1 MDQQGQ
7 DRDERLAEVVTS
19 YLKAVESGQT
29 PAPQQWLTRYP
40 DLAGELTEFFAG
52 RQRVEALAAPL
63 RDCLAAP
70 GIPEESFGDHEVLE
84 EIARGGMGVVY
95 KARQM
100 SLNRLVALKMIL
112 AGRLASP
119 ADVQRFVA
127 EAQAVAQLDH
137 PHIVPIYEIGE
148 HRGQSYFTMKLMEG
162 GSLAGR
168 AAIGQKEAARLVA
181 QVARAVHHAH
191 QRGILHRDLKPA
203 NVLLDGEGTPH
214 VTDFGLA
221 KKVEGDSG
229 LTQSGAIVGTPSY
242 MAPEQASAHKGAV
255 TTLADVYSLGA
266 ILYEL
271 VTGRPPF
278 RAETPMETLL
288 QVMHEEAPRP
298 RSLAPRLDRDLEA
311 ICLKGLEK
319 DPKNRY
325 GSAADLAADLE
336 RWLAG
341 EPIQARPAGTA
352 LLVLLWLRKNVRTT
366 LWPVLIG
373 LVCGT
378 LVLAAPFNVLRL
390 IMRNAATMY
399 GNRFPDVPPP
409 ALALDSP
416 LPTWLLLLLS
426 VLGMAAWALM
436 GWLTVRLA
444 RTRDAWGDLAAGLA
458 TGLVAGLV
466 VFLGVG
472 SWLLLLRFGLVPSLP
487 DLDLLARAT
496 RPEEA
501 DLLAEMYPDLRE
513 VPAQE
518 RGQVMAQKIA
528 YDIALRLPLGIWI
541 GTVLMVS
548 AFALFV
554 MGQALAAG
562 YLWRQGN
569 GRAGIVPYLELVVPC
584 FLLIQGVAAVFLMP
598 VMAARIVG
606 GEEFNPGRLLGDL
619 FPRVIPYFSGPA
631 ALLKVVLVGL
641 AFLGVLRRWPGTLRA
656 AVYVLWLLAL
666 LHTAEGSLPRYIDAL
681 ACVVLAGLAVYHGR
695 HLVMRAGGK
704 SRQHAPRA
712 ASPSRG
718 A

>member
-1 MDQQGQ
+1 MDQQGH
-7 DRDERLAEVVTS
+7 DRDDRLAEVVTT
-19 YLKAVESGQT
+19 YFKTLESGQT

-40 DLAGELTEFFAG
+40 ELVAELTEFFAA
-52 RQRVEALAAPL
+52 RDRIEALAAPL
-63 RDCLAAP
+63 RDALSTP
-70 GIPEESFGDHEVLE
+70 PEESFGDYELLE
-84 EIARGGMGVVY
+84 EIARGGMGVVF
-95 KARQM
+95 KARQK
-100 SLNRLVALKMIL
+100 SLDRLVALKMIL

-119 ADVQRFVA
+119 ADVQRFAA
-127 EAQAVAQLDH
+127 EAQAVAHLDH

-148 HRGQSYFTMKLMEG
+148 QRGQSYFTMKLMEG

-168 AAIGQKEAARLVA
+168 GVNSPKEAARLVA

-203 NVLLDGEGTPH
+203 NVLLDAAGTPH

-242 MAPEQASAHKGAV
+242 MAPEQASAHKGGV
-255 TTLADVYSLGA
+255 TTLADVWSLGA

-271 VTGRPPF
+271 LTGRPPF

-288 QVMHEEAPRP
+288 QVMHEEPPRP
-298 RSLAPRLDRDLEA
+298 RSLAPRVDRDLEA
-311 ICLKGLEK
+311 ICLKALEK

-325 GSAADLAADLE
+325 PSAAELADDLG

-373 LVCGT
+373 LVCGG
-378 LVLAAPFNVLRL
+378 LILLAPFNILRL
-390 IMRNAATMY
+390 VMRNAAAMY
-399 GNRFPDVPPP
+399 GSRFPDLTPPL
-409 ALALDSP
+409 LAVADP
-416 LPTWLLLLLS
+416 LPTWLLVPLG

-436 GWLTVRLA
+436 GWLTVRLT
-444 RTRDAWGDLAAGLA
+444 RTRDAWGDLAAGLT

-496 RPEEA
+496 TPQGA
-501 DLLAEMYPDLRE
+501 DLLAETYPDLRQ
-513 VPAQE
+513 VPADE
-518 RGQVMAQKIA
+518 RGQILMQKIA
-528 YDIALRLPLGIWI
+528 HDVALRLPLGIWI

-548 AFALFV
+548 VFALFV

-562 YLWRQGN
+562 YLRRQGN
-569 GRAGIVPYLELVVPC
+569 GRAGLVPYLELVVPC
-584 FLLIQGVAAVFLMP
+584 FLLIQGVAAVFLIP
-598 VMAARIVG
+598 VMAAGIVG
-606 GEEFNPGRLLGDL
+606 GEAFNPSLLVGGL
-619 FPRVIPYFSGPA
+619 FPRMLPYFGGPA
-631 ALLKVVLVGL
+631 TLLKLVLVGL
-641 AFLGVLRRWPGTLRA
+641 AFTGVLGRWPGTLRA
-656 AVYVLWLLAL
+656 GLYVLWLLAL
-666 LHTAEGSLPRYIDAL
+666 LHTAEGALPWYIDAL
-681 ACVVLAGLAVYHGR
+681 AGALLAGLAVYH
-695 HLVMRAGGK
+695 VTKEA
-704 SRQHAPRA
+704 SR
-712 ASPSRG
+712 
-718 A
+718 